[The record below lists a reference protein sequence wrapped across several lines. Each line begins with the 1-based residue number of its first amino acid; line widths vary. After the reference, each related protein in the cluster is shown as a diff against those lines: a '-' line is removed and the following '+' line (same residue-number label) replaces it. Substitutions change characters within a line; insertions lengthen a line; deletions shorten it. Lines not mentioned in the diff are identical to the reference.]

1 VFNSIK
7 LLPLAVNNQ
16 ELVPKFITDIYPEY
30 DGSNLYI
37 VKKNTQEYW
46 NRISLGI
53 ANIGYN

>member
-16 ELVPKFITDIYPEY
+16 ELVPKFITDIYPKY

>member
-7 LLPLAVNNQ
+7 LLPLTVNNQ